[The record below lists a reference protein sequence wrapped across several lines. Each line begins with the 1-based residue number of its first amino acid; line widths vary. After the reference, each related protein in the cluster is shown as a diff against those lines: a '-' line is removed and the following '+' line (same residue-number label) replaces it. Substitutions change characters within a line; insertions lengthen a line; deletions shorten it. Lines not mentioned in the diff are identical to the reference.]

1 MITLKN
7 KIQELQN
14 DAARMELHW
23 CDNNELLHYFRSLQT
38 SLALIERL
46 TTLDS
51 KFDYIAL
58 EEVMN
63 GLQDKDETLT
73 DITVN
78 FQIKPIQRERK
89 EARITAKMF

>member
-1 MITLKN
+1 MQLQN
-7 KIQELQN
+7 KIQELKN
-14 DAARMELHW
+14 EAARMELNW
-23 CDNNELLHYFRSLQT
+23 CDNREMLHYFRTLQAD
-38 SLALIERL
+38 LHLIERFCNNE
-46 TTLDS
+46 S

-58 EEVMN
+58 EEVIN

-78 FQIKPIQRERK
+78 FQFKPIQRERK